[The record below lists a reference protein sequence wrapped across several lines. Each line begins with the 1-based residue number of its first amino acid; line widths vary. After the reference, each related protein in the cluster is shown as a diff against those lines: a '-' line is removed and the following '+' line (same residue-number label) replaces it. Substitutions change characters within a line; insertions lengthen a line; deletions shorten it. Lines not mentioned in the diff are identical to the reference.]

1 MHHCIMIKRIPP
13 SAQGIKHTMVVKRCV
28 SCESPF
34 EVPAKFARRYST
46 CSRACSSR
54 RRSDLGWGYAWT
66 KCEVCEKELQVRVA
80 KLERGLFKYC
90 SDECRI
96 VGLNKFQERET
107 RRGSEK
113 RYFEEKG
120 YVRVIDWSTGK
131 RRFIMEHR
139 LVMERMIGRQ
149 LRPEERVHHINGDR
163 ADNRPEN
170 LRLYASHAEHMR
182 VEHPERSHQMH
193 AAKRRKNALRRRA
206 RESGN

>member
-1 MHHCIMIKRIPP
+1 M
-13 SAQGIKHTMVVKRCV
+13 
-28 SCESPF
+28 
-34 EVPAKFARRYST
+34 
-46 CSRACSSR
+46 
-54 RRSDLGWGYAWT
+54 
-66 KCEVCEKELQVRVA
+66 RVA

-182 VEHPERSHQMH
+182 VEHPERSHQRH

-206 RESGN
+206 RGSGN